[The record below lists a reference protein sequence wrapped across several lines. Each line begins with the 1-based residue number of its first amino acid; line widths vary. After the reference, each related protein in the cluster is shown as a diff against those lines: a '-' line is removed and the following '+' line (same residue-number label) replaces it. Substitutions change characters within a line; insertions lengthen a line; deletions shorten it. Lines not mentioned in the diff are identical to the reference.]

1 LRDVKVPPLVYVG
14 LIIIAIVSTVMANI
28 AKYAWRNRKWTLL
41 FALTGSLSVLSLIV
55 MTWL

>member
-1 LRDVKVPPLVYVG
+1 MKVPPFVYIG